1 MSCKL
6 ISRLPFQIHE
16 KPYIVPHIVVLLDMH
31 LEINI
36 ESIELLAVDVAN
48 KASVFGVVLDFLVG
62 GSQRREGVNNDTTDN
77 SSDYQI
83 DNENVSQVVTSR
95 PRGRDA

>member
-1 MSCKL
+1 
-6 ISRLPFQIHE
+6 
-16 KPYIVPHIVVLLDMH
+16 MH

-36 ESIELLAVDVAN
+36 ESIELLAVDVTN

>member
-1 MSCKL
+1 
-6 ISRLPFQIHE
+6 
-16 KPYIVPHIVVLLDMH
+16 MH

-77 SSDYQI
+77 SSDDQI
-83 DNENVSQVVTSR
+83 DNENISQVVASR

>member
-1 MSCKL
+1 
-6 ISRLPFQIHE
+6 
-16 KPYIVPHIVVLLDMH
+16 MH

-48 KASVFGVVLDFLVG
+48 KTSIFGIVLDFLVG